1 MLRAGGLPVRWHS
14 CEDGGHEGGR
24 EAAWMD
30 GWRPCPC
37 GPRHITTAAVTWPGP
52 GQCLGLGFCEHG
64 PHAGAGSSPGWA
76 PAAHERTRR
85 EGVSI
90 PLNPVLP

>member
-37 GPRHITTAAVTWPGP
+37 GPRHTTTAAVTWPGP
-52 GQCLGLGFCEHG
+52 GQCLGLIFV
-64 PHAGAGSSPGWA
+64 STA
-76 PAAHERTRR
+76 PAQEPGAARAGLRPRTNAHGEK
-85 EGVSI
+85 EF
-90 PLNPVLP
+90 PYH